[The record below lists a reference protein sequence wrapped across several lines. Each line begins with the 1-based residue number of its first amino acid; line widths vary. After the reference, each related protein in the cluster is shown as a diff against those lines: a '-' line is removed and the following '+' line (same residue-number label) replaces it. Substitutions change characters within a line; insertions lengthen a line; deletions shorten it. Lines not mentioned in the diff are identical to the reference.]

1 VDEDALFGDLA
12 GALYA
17 LAGGDA
23 SAKEEAVT
31 FFAENGLAD
40 PSVTA
45 QTPLTGTQAEALL
58 KAFSEMAQIPYEAA
72 EDVKETALSRGELA
86 QILQAYVEPLM

>member
-45 QTPLTGTQAEALL
+45 QTPLTGT
-58 KAFSEMAQIPYEAA
+58 
-72 EDVKETALSRGELA
+72 
-86 QILQAYVEPLM
+86 